1 MSRPPA
7 LRLNSPDLLDSRAH
21 GLLPR
26 PPGPRRGE
34 EVAGAPA
41 ADPGADPAARAA
53 EGVPPQGAR
62 ACPEEDLRVR
72 GDRDG
77 AQGVPPDEGGPPYP
91 PHPREVGD
99 VRRDGGRPEGAHPMA
114 DAGAAPR
121 RVAERGRGGAPPPR
135 GGAREGRPAGRILR
149 LPHPGHEADDGPL
162 GAVGPPVRLP
172 ETLGGASCASSSTG
186 SRGSCGPSGSRMA
199 R

>member
-34 EVAGAPA
+34 EVAG
-41 ADPGADPAARAA
+41 G
-53 EGVPPQGAR
+53 
-62 ACPEEDLRVR
+62 PEAGR
-72 GDRDG
+72 GGGPRG
-77 AQGVPPDEGGPPYP
+77 REGG
-91 PHPREVGD
+91 
-99 VRRDGGRPEGAHPMA
+99 GG
-114 DAGAAPR
+114 APR
-121 RVAERGRGGAPPPR
+121 AGAERGGGGAPPPR

-172 ETLGGASCASSSTG
+172 ETLGGASGAAA
-186 SRGSCGPSGSRMA
+186 P
-199 R
+199 